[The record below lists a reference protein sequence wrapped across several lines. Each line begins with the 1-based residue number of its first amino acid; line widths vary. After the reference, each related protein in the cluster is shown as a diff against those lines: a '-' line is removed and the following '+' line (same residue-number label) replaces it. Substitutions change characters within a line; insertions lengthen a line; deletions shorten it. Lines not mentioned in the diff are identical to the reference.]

1 MKDNFRPST
10 RTLPS
15 TKFCMIRPACSDAR
29 LQMTI
34 YGFAFDEFTKP
45 GSKYHIQIFPARSS
59 LAPTH
64 LPGFKTSTKT

>member
-1 MKDNFRPST
+1 
-10 RTLPS
+10 
-15 TKFCMIRPACSDAR
+15 MIRPACSDAR